1 MLPNGDVCLWPAWVT
16 KFCFLLL
23 YMQKKNT
30 VASNKVGQR
39 SETFSLCQCHCRFG
53 SQEAGC
59 TEDPLLEPIADLSFQ
74 AGKVPLLKITTS
86 FCDSTN
92 VKCISVCPPVDC
104 AYYHSAVDFFTQ
116 HKKYQVFWEIWQI
129 LVIEI
134 TKQIIY
140 LLSGDGR
147 SKISPLIQT

>member
-1 MLPNGDVCLWPAWVT
+1 MLLETFSSDLHGLQSFASCYCT
-16 KFCFLLL
+16 CR
-23 YMQKKNT
+23 KKNT

-39 SETFSLCQCHCRFG
+39 SETFSSCQCHCRFG

-86 FCDSTN
+86 FSDSTN

-104 AYYHSAVDFFTQ
+104 AYHHSAVDFFTQ